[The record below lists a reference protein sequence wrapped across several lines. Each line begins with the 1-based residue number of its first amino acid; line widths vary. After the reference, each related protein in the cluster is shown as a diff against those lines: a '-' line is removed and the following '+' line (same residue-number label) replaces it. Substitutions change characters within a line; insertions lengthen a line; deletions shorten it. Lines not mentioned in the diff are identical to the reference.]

1 MANRLLADRSTVN
14 QGVGFPVVTRDT
26 AALGSIG
33 APRAHAIRMQ
43 PQQRRAAILDA
54 AIAEIA
60 ERGFARTTSRHVAAR
75 AGVTHG
81 LLHHYFPDHDTL
93 LAAAFERVALEE
105 IAEAE
110 EFLAAD
116 RDPIA
121 QLQQLIEPYGPGG
134 GEDAYRMWFE
144 AWAEAAHS
152 PALRSITAKVSKAW
166 LDMVIAVIERG
177 NAQGVFHCVDPHA
190 TAWMLVAL
198 CDAYALHSQIGPT
211 VDGARMA
218 EVQRRYAER
227 DMGLAPGALDP
238 APRLP

>member
-1 MANRLLADRSTVN
+1 
-14 QGVGFPVVTRDT
+14 
-26 AALGSIG
+26 
-33 APRAHAIRMQ
+33 MQ

-116 RDPIA
+116 RDPIS

-152 PALRSITAKVSKAW
+152 PVLRSTTAKVSKAW
-166 LDMVIAVIERG
+166 LDMLIGVIERG

-198 CDAYALHSQIGPT
+198 CDAYALHCQIGPT
-211 VDGARMA
+211 VDTARMA
-218 EVQRRYAER
+218 ELQRRYAER
-227 DMGLAPGALDP
+227 DMGLPVGALDP
-238 APRLP
+238 APRRTRRT